1 MDATAGRFPT
11 GRQGLA
17 RDWDGHAWAP
27 HPVPDPTAPEIAK
40 GGRALLRTAR
50 FWVAVGLVLSGAAV
64 AALASDQTAP
74 DAWLAAL
81 GGAIACGGALI
92 AMTLAVWQRLRI
104 RAALDALGI
113 HRYAL
118 IGLGVV
124 SGVVAVVVAFTV
136 EISIARFLGAGPITS
151 LFLAGPIEESAKLLL
166 PVIFF
171 YATRKR
177 LADPRVTFA
186 IVWICGVVFGIFEGA
201 EYLFGYEQG
210 RPHAESHLA
219 STGGAGV
226 LTISRTFTEM
236 LHPLLTGGAAAV
248 MWLGAWRGRRLLV
261 GSGLIAYL
269 TAVALHSINDG
280 VIGGL
285 LREISTG
292 LSLALWPVWLVL
304 VYQVFR
310 RHARELVPP
319 SMIAECQHRWRP
331 RAKLA
336 GQPARRELQAARV

>member
-1 MDATAGRFPT
+1 MDDTAGRFPT
-11 GRQGLA
+11 GRQGVA

-27 HPVPDPTAPEIAK
+27 ESISDPTAPEIGN
-40 GGRALLRTAR
+40 GGRSFLRTAR
-50 FWVAVGLVLSGAAV
+50 FWIAVGLVLVGAAL
-64 AALASDQTAP
+64 AALASDPTSP
-74 DAWLAAL
+74 DVWLAAL
-81 GGAIACGGALI
+81 GGGIACGGALI
-92 AMTLAVWQRLRI
+92 AMTFAVWQRLRI

-113 HRYAL
+113 NRHAL
-118 IGLGVV
+118 IGLGIA

-177 LADPRVTFA
+177 LGDPRAAFA

-201 EYLFGYEQG
+201 STCSAIEQG

-219 STGGAGV
+219 SAGGAGI
-226 LTISRTFTEM
+226 LTVSRTFTEM
-236 LHPLLTGGAAAV
+236 LHPLLTGGAAAA
-248 MWLGAWRGRRLLV
+248 MWLGAWRGHRLLV

-269 TAVALHSINDG
+269 TAVGLHSINDG

-285 LREISTG
+285 LHDVSTG

-310 RHARELVPP
+310 LHARELVPP
-319 SMIAECQHRWRP
+319 SMIAECQRRWRP

-336 GQPARRELQAARV
+336 GQPARRQPQAARV